1 MAVRGRAEDDVPDES
16 PERRVPESR
25 LAWFVEA
32 LRAELARAGVSDDEP
47 APGDHEV
54 PREPAR
60 WRSAIRAWG
69 WRAADQ

>member
-1 MAVRGRAEDDVPDES
+1 MAPRGRAEDDVQNES
-16 PERRVPESR
+16 PAERRVPESR
-25 LAWFVEA
+25 LVWFVEA
-32 LRAELARAGVSDDEP
+32 LRAELARAGTSGEP
-47 APGDHEV
+47 ATSDREA